1 MKRKNNL
8 YQEICKIENIILAFN
23 EVCRNTK
30 NKKKVQNYKQYK
42 SIYISRIFNV
52 LNNKN
57 YKVGKYNIFTIY
69 EPKERRIVSQNLQDK
84 VINHLVARYILYPAI
99 MPCLID
105 QNVAS
110 RKGKGTSKGLKYA
123 KEYNKKCKIKYK
135 DALEWC

>member
-1 MKRKNNL
+1 M
-8 YQEICKIENIILAFN
+8 
-23 EVCRNTK
+23 
-30 NKKKVQNYKQYK
+30 
-42 SIYISRIFNV
+42 
-52 LNNKN
+52 
-57 YKVGKYNIFTIY
+57 
-69 EPKERRIVSQNLQDK
+69 QDK
-84 VINHLVARYILYPAI
+84 VINHLVARYILYPVV